1 MVVIANDGR
10 SALLNRTCRSAM
22 SVVAAFALAGCAE
35 PSPEPVSGSA
45 LPSPE
50 SVQQNAE
57 DQSFKRNDGDY
68 TANPKS
74 SPSKPAKCVRGT
86 DWPALKG
93 RDDAFP
99 VTGLRPDVTHYPL
112 ECNIESWRL
121 GAELP
126 STGVTR
132 SGAWANP
139 QFESPDCDQRSDGDA
154 DADIACSPLAGVLT
168 PDGSEVHKED
178 EDRLK
183 LELNIFEGEEAGDVD
198 LIWRGYSGAVIEW
211 TIPFTH

>member
-1 MVVIANDGR
+1 
-10 SALLNRTCRSAM
+10 M

-74 SPSKPAKCVRGT
+74 SPSKPEKCIRGT

-93 RDDAFP
+93 RDEERPASGRMARIIRLNAISKAGGWARNFRAP
-99 VTGLRPDVTHYPL
+99 TLPEAALGPIHNLRVLIATRGRMEMQMRTSHVHL
-112 ECNIESWRL
+112 WR
-121 GAELP
+121 
-126 STGVTR
+126 V
-132 SGAWANP
+132 
-139 QFESPDCDQRSDGDA
+139 
-154 DADIACSPLAGVLT
+154 V
-168 PDGSEVHKED
+168 
-178 EDRLK
+178 
-183 LELNIFEGEEAGDVD
+183 
-198 LIWRGYSGAVIEW
+198 
-211 TIPFTH
+211 